1 MNVQILSQMGVTPK
15 LNVITLK
22 DPTFVAVLMD
32 TGAMGKIVQVN
43 MSLFRE

>member
-15 LNVITLK
+15 LSVITLK

-32 TGAMGKIVQVN
+32 TRAMGKIVQVN